1 MFSFK
6 FMPVNVTTS
15 HKIIII
21 SVTTGVALLG
31 ILASYLSRRKIRP
44 TRNAR
49 LRAYASGRRTRNSIR
64 SPNDALST
72 AGSRASARS
81 VSPGGSVYTTTDI
94 VSYASGSTRGAG
106 PSGQPPVQLSPQQ
119 LGVMGMEK
127 LEDVISIWEDALAA
141 HSLGNSASHP
151 EDAEFFREIQNL
163 LEIAY
168 GLQEQSE
175 LLFLDERSCLFRTQN
190 DDDQNY
196 ADANFDS
203 AESFASALD
212 QIADLREFEDFEP
225 ENEEEIEHP
234 LYINTVR
241 GMEQNPIPCRHIRS
255 DLVHVASD
263 SEYLA
268 KLHCI
273 RLAFHHMFRDQ
284 NVSKWVADTGR
295 QILTDLLCLN
305 DKDPKD
311 FIIGYERMLTF
322 MQEPFGWQQAELE
335 LSERGVK
342 AMTFY
347 DIVLDFIILDAFKDL
362 ESPPGSVMAV
372 VNNRFLSNGFKET
385 ALATA
390 VWSVVRAK
398 KRMLKFSDGFMAYFY
413 QITEQISPVMCW
425 GFFGNDENLKE
436 VCHYFRTQVVDFL
449 SDIFN
454 FQKVR
459 YTTVEE
465 LSEDI
470 LRLMKERASN
480 IQIKFSA

>member
-1 MFSFK
+1 M
-6 FMPVNVTTS
+6 
-15 HKIIII
+15 
-21 SVTTGVALLG
+21 
-31 ILASYLSRRKIRP
+31 
-44 TRNAR
+44 
-49 LRAYASGRRTRNSIR
+49 
-64 SPNDALST
+64 ST

-94 VSYASGSTRGAG
+94 VSYASGSSRGA
-106 PSGQPPVQLSPQQ
+106 PSGQPAVPLSPQQ

-141 HSLGNSASHP
+141 HSLGNTVSHS

-234 LYINTVR
+234 LYMNTVR
-241 GMEQNPIPCRHIRS
+241 GMEANPIPCRYIRS
-255 DLVHVASD
+255 DLVHVPSD

-311 FIIGYERMLTF
+311 FIIGYERMLAF

-398 KRMLKFSDGFMAYFY
+398 KRMLKYSEGFMAYFY

-436 VCHYFRTQVVDFL
+436 VCHYFRTQVIDFL

-465 LSEDI
+465 LSDDI